1 MTQSD
6 PNTRVTI
13 VTVAYNSAGVLADM
27 LASIPAQTPVV
38 IFDNASQDQAALR
51 DVVAGLTHVRLEE
64 SGENLGF
71 GVGCNKGAAYAKTEF
86 VLFLNP
92 DTILFADSLK
102 KLVEA
107 ADQHPEASAFNPRIL
122 NDDGTTVLKRR
133 SDLVPPEAWL
143 RRGALYQDT
152 VLPVLSGAAF
162 FVRRAAFEAVSG
174 FDSAIFLFFEDDDLS
189 VRLSA
194 SQGPLMY
201 IHDAQV
207 RHAGGASS
215 AWSAKGERIKN
226 WNWGFSQ
233 IYATRK
239 HGRRRAA
246 FVATVRTGLRAL
258 SPVTLMSAR
267 RRHKYAARLAGIW
280 AALLRG

>member
-71 GVGCNKGAAYAKTEF
+71 GVGCNKGVAYATTEF

-143 RRGALYQDT
+143 PRGALSVDT

-162 FVRRAAFEAVSG
+162 FVRRAAFEAVGG

-207 RHAGGASS
+207 RHVGGASS
-215 AWSAKGERIKN
+215 AWSPKGERIKN

-258 SPVTLMSAR
+258 SPVTLISAR
-267 RRHKYAARLAGIW
+267 RRHKYAARLAGIC
-280 AALLRG
+280 AALRRG